1 MLSNQS
7 SRRAS
12 IGGQWF
18 VLAAAI
24 LWGTTGTAQAFA
36 PIGAQ
41 PAAIGAVR
49 LAIGGLALLIVAL
62 LRGALRRGGR
72 WPKVQTGLAA
82 VSMAAYQPLFFASVA
97 RTGVAVGTI
106 VAIGS
111 APILAGGLGYIFHKE
126 RPGPRW
132 MGSTVL
138 AIAGCGLMILPKS
151 NVQVD
156 ETGFMLALG
165 AGVCYAAY
173 AVASKVLLD
182 DKPPDA
188 VVAVVFCLSALLLAP
203 LLFAMDLKWLLQP
216 RGLGVALHLGIIAT
230 AAAYVLFARGLTKI
244 PVASAVTFSLAEPL
258 TAGMLGLAVLG
269 EQFTLAIS
277 FGIALV
283 FGGLALLSMNAGQ
296 ALDSKPSFR
305 RSTPE

>member
-1 MLSNQS
+1 MGSRLLSDTSNQS
-7 SRRAS
+7 AS
-12 IGGQWF
+12 LDGQWF
-18 VLAAAI
+18 VLAAAV

-49 LAIGGLALLIVAL
+49 LAIGGLALLILAH

-82 VSMAAYQPLFFASVA
+82 ASMAAYQPLFFAGVA

-111 APILAGGLGYIFHKE
+111 APILAGGLGYIFRKE
-126 RPGPRW
+126 RPGPKW
-132 MGSTVL
+132 MGSTLL
-138 AIAGCGLMILPKS
+138 AIFGCALIFLPRR

-156 ETGFMLALG
+156 ERGFLLALG

-173 AVASKVLLD
+173 AVASKELLE

-188 VVAVVFCLSALLLAP
+188 VVAVVFCLSALILAP
-203 LLFAMDLKWLLQP
+203 LLFTTDLKWLLQP
-216 RGLGVALHLGIIAT
+216 RGLGVALHLGLIAT
-230 AAAYVLFARGLTKI
+230 AAAYVLFARGLTQI

-277 FGIALV
+277 LGIALV
-283 FGGLALLSMNAGQ
+283 FGGLALLSMNAGR
-296 ALDSKPSFR
+296 ALGGKQ
-305 RSTPE
+305 